1 MEIKLVKSGKD
12 LKDFIKLPWKIY
24 KNDRFWVP
32 PLISEVKFV
41 LNQHKNPFWKHAQG
55 EYFIAKKEGKVV
67 GRIAALIDHLH
78 VNHRKE
84 KCGFFGF
91 FESTNDYDV
100 AELLLSTAKMYLKE
114 NGMEIMRGPM
124 NPSINEECGT
134 LIDGFDYPPF
144 LLMTHNP
151 PYYKELLER
160 FGLLKAVDW
169 YAYLGPIPSQLPKEI
184 EIASQFA
191 KSKNS
196 NFVVRPIDLQ
206 NLAVEAEK
214 VREIFNSAW
223 SKNWGF
229 VPFTAEEIFSMGKR
243 LKSMAVPELALIAE
257 VDSMPAGVLL
267 GIPNFNQ
274 VLKHLNGHL
283 SPVGFLKALYY
294 SRKIDSGRLV
304 IMGVKEEYR
313 KMGLEAV
320 MYARAMKAAY
330 KTGLRWVESSM
341 ILEQNNLTRRA
352 AELTGGKIYKT
363 YRIYE
368 MPIV

>member
-214 VREIFNSAW
+214 VREM
-223 SKNWGF
+223 
-229 VPFTAEEIFSMGKR
+229 TAADLEAR
-243 LKSMAVPELALIAE
+243 
-257 VDSMPAGVLL
+257 
-267 GIPNFNQ
+267 
-274 VLKHLNGHL
+274 
-283 SPVGFLKALYY
+283 
-294 SRKIDSGRLV
+294 
-304 IMGVKEEYR
+304 VKELRMELMKLRFQKATNQLKNPLKKRELR
-313 KMGLEAV
+313 KDI
-320 MYARAMKAAY
+320 ARALTIIKE
-330 KTGLRWVESSM
+330 K
-341 ILEQNNLTRRA
+341 QNEGQRTA
-352 AELTGGKIYKT
+352 KS
-363 YRIYE
+363 
-368 MPIV
+368 